1 MIQNNKTMLDKLIR
15 YFVYATKGHI
25 TKIQLI
31 RFLYLADLY
40 AVKWTGKQLTNLD
53 WYYYHNGP
61 WHEDINTA
69 LDSMNGNEIS
79 IETEYNTIFIK
90 LGIKAGNI
98 DDLQLPTSL
107 KLLLDNIRREW
118 SGSGIDKIK
127 ELLGYIYSTA
137 PMVEVK
143 DKHKPEERVKL
154 NLQLEREKLVS

>member
-1 MIQNNKTMLDKLIR
+1 M
-15 YFVYATKGHI
+15 
-25 TKIQLI
+25 
-31 RFLYLADLY
+31 
-40 AVKWTGKQLTNLD
+40 
-53 WYYYHNGP
+53 
-61 WHEDINTA
+61 
-69 LDSMNGNEIS
+69 
-79 IETEYNTIFIK
+79 
-90 LGIKAGNI
+90 
-98 DDLQLPTSL
+98 QLPTSL